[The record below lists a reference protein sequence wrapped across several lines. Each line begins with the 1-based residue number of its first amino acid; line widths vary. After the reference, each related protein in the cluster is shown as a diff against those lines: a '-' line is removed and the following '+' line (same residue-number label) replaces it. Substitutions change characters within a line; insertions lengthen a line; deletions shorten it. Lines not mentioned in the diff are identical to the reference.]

1 MDKDLPAETGN
12 RRMLETLNAK
22 IAAEER
28 IARKIVPEVP
38 TQENISNPK
47 EGIHVYNAGIS
58 LIWPFLGR
66 FFRRLNMVEGDDFLN
81 EAMRMRAVLL
91 CQFIVTGNT
100 IYQENELVLN
110 KMLCGMEL
118 QTVVENELDIRED
131 ERTLAE
137 SMLAGVI
144 HNWEKLQGTRIN
156 TFRETFLQREGRLT
170 WHEEGHWELV
180 VEKRAYDVLLTT
192 LPWQIKMIKYGW
204 MKNRLLVLWN

>member
-1 MDKDLPAETGN
+1 LSLRKN
-12 RRMLETLNAK
+12 RPKN
-22 IAAEER
+22 
-28 IARKIVPEVP
+28 
-38 TQENISNPK
+38 SNPK

-66 FFRRLNMVEGDDFLN
+66 FFRRLNMVEGDDFRD
-81 EAMRMRAVLL
+81 EEMRLRAVLL
-91 CQFIVTGNT
+91 CQYIVTGKT
-100 IYQENELVLN
+100 VYQENELLLN
-110 KMLCGMEL
+110 KLLCGMEF

-131 ERTLAE
+131 EQALAE

-144 HNWEKLQGTRIN
+144 HNWEKLQGTRVN

-170 WHEEGHWELV
+170 WQDEGYWELV

-204 MKNRLLVLWN
+204 MKHRLIVVWQ